1 MDSIFAS
8 LAKGAHF
15 KKRKASAL
23 QPPNTSSK
31 ASQSHVNDQ
40 SMELRND
47 DEVNEFRNRLQI
59 KVKGS
64 NIASPSPSFSDMKI
78 SSDVKHVILQ
88 NIENSDWKEPTPI
101 QMQTIPVMLQNRDV
115 LASAPTGSGKTASFV
130 IPILSKLA
138 KPLKV
143 GIRALVLAPTREL
156 AEQIHREASRLCA
169 GRRIQIGIVRKN
181 AQTSSA
187 MEGQVHHHNSQPP
200 LHNCNPWIY

>member
-1 MDSIFAS
+1 MDQIFAS
-8 LAKGAHF
+8 LSKGAHF
-15 KKRKASAL
+15 KKRKSSAL
-23 QPPNTSSK
+23 QPNTTSNSTFQ
-31 ASQSHVNDQ
+31 QSCEN
-40 SMELRND
+40 MTELRD
-47 DEVNEFRNRLQI
+47 DCEVNEFRNKLQI

-64 NIASPSPSFSDMKI
+64 SIAPPVPSFSEMNI

-138 KPLKV
+138 KPSKV

-156 AEQIHREASRLCA
+156 AEQIHREAVRLCA

-181 AQTSSA
+181 AQSSSA
-187 MEGQVHHHNSQPP
+187 MEGQV
-200 LHNCNPWIY
+200 